1 MEVPPIPRVI
11 TLQLEETP
19 ILRIITL
26 RAGGNSHSTN
36 HQCESKTRTVPNHLL
51 QSVQFPRVPHLNSI
65 TCSFPGI
72 HPPTRFQDPK
82 TRKTTLPEKLAVY
95 NTKLGPKS
103 SRNTVQRS
111 KGTARQKKTSTSP
124 NGACSPGT
132 KVEELL
138 ILQTLLS
145 SEGDVRN
152 FSPQALTPQP
162 LYDRKP
168 KPRTN
173 RSTDRRREPLGREN
187 TMTIGP
193 AFVSTNLNLPHRRCP
208 GITLQLEET
217 PILRVITDGGNSN
230 STNHYSSRSKELRF
244 YESLTYPELPT
255 SELLLTD
262 SGTP

>member
-1 MEVPPIPRVI
+1 MLRYYLWRWRKLQCYESLLFEMEVTPIPCVI

-19 ILRIITL
+19 ILRIITF
-26 RAGGNSHSTN
+26 RAGGNSHSTS

-51 QSVQFPRVPHLNSI
+51 QSVQFPREPHLNSI

-111 KGTARQKKTSTSP
+111 KGTARQKQTSTSP
-124 NGACSPGT
+124 NGACSPGP

-145 SEGDVRN
+145 CEGDVRN
-152 FSPQALTPQP
+152 FFPP
-162 LYDRKP
+162 
-168 KPRTN
+168 
-173 RSTDRRREPLGREN
+173 
-187 TMTIGP
+187 
-193 AFVSTNLNLPHRRCP
+193 STNAT
-208 GITLQLEET
+208 TLVRQKAKT
-217 PILRVITDGGNSN
+217 KN
-230 STNHYSSRSKELRF
+230 
-244 YESLTYPELPT
+244 
-255 SELLLTD
+255 
-262 SGTP
+262 